1 MDDPLITAY
10 SNCRFLIGL
19 TVNQKVKAK
28 GKFGMMEI
36 PAGHYAVFKYE
47 GDYSS
52 LPDLYRYIYL
62 TWLPQSEY
70 RQKNTLTFEL
80 YIKTPI
86 EEDYNNLLTE
96 IYIPIE
102 KTTKK

>member
-1 MDDPLITAY
+1 MSCQRDVYDATFTGA
-10 SNCRFLIGL
+10 
-19 TVNQKVKAK
+19 
-28 GKFGMMEI
+28 
-36 PAGHYAVFKYE
+36 H
-47 GDYSS
+47 
-52 LPDLYRYIYL
+52 RYIYL